1 MALVKVIGIKATP
14 KATIKYIENKEKTM
28 QEELITGINTIPDP
42 GVASNKMKM
51 YRDRYQ
57 IKNKVECFHIVHSF
71 SNKEKL
77 DPEKAH
83 EISLSFIKKAFPESI
98 ISVAATHTN
107 TDTLHTHFLI
117 NNITIEIYIII
128 TIKKIRQPKK

>member
-51 YRDRYQ
+51 YRDREHEYLKYMD
-57 IKNKVECFHIVHSF
+57 IKNFLYI
-71 SNKEKL
+71 KE
-77 DPEKAH
+77 
-83 EISLSFIKKAFPESI
+83 
-98 ISVAATHTN
+98 V
-107 TDTLHTHFLI
+107 FLF
-117 NNITIEIYIII
+117 
-128 TIKKIRQPKK
+128 